1 MIISADQWDTT
12 RWYNFAATE
21 FVCTHCN
28 ALKISPIVLDFLQS
42 YRTHTGKS
50 VVITSAYRCPEHNNS
65 VSSTGEDGPHTTGFA
80 IDISTNTQSQYELL
94 RFGLHYTPRPLGLGI
109 AKSFTHLDW
118 CDVDVGEK
126 YVVRPNVWRYA

>member
-1 MIISADQWDTT
+1 MITSADQWDTT
-12 RWYNFAATE
+12 RWYNFAAKE

-42 YRTHTGKS
+42 YRTFTGKS

-80 IDISTNTQSQYELL
+80 IDISTNTQSQYQLL
-94 RFGLHYTPRPLGLGI
+94 RFALHYTPRPLGLGI